1 MACGEGAEEC
11 TKESCVICAQAEGE
25 KNGTD
30 SWRRLGRTRGASGK
44 PQHPGFFCK
53 CQSAGRAGW
62 RPGGDLPGGR
72 ENRPLSGSVMQK
84 TDSKTLGGAF
94 LSGRMDCLWQRGS
107 GSDLS
112 AGFQAEKPKKV
123 LLTAPAFAEYEQA
136 AALVGSRIYFYE
148 LKEEDQFQIQEDILG
163 QITPDTDLVFLC
175 EPNNPTGQCT
185 KHSLLTAILERCRE
199 CSALLVLDE
208 CFLEFLPDRK
218 ERTLL
223 PYLGQYPNLVI
234 LRAFTKLYAMAG
246 VRLGYCVCSDAKRKE
261 QLMESGQPWGVSLL
275 AQEAGVAALSEQA
288 YADRVRKLVE
298 QQRPILV
305 KGLRQAGFT
314 VWEGKA
320 NYLLFRSHDATL
332 GKRMEEA
339 GFPMRDC
346 SNYHNLQPGDY
357 RIAVRTEEENR
368 GFLEALFLCQGKGNF
383 EPDCVGTV

>member
-1 MACGEGAEEC
+1 MAETGQDKRSVWETA
-11 TKESCVICAQAEGE
+11 
-25 KNGTD
+25 
-30 SWRRLGRTRGASGK
+30 ASGI
-44 PQHPGFFCK
+44 FCK

-112 AGFQAEKPKKV
+112 AVSGGKTEKV

-148 LKEEDQFQIQEDILG
+148 LKEEDQFQIQEDILE

-261 QLMESGQPWGVSLL
+261 QLMESGQRGECRFWH
-275 AQEAGVAALSEQA
+275 
-288 YADRVRKLVE
+288 RKPE
-298 QQRPILV
+298 SPH
-305 KGLRQAGFT
+305 
-314 VWEGKA
+314 
-320 NYLLFRSHDATL
+320 FRSRHMQT
-332 GKRMEEA
+332 G
-339 GFPMRDC
+339 
-346 SNYHNLQPGDY
+346 
-357 RIAVRTEEENR
+357 
-368 GFLEALFLCQGKGNF
+368 
-383 EPDCVGTV
+383 